1 VTPFVVS
8 QVLEEPYMLTQDH
21 LTADDRLLAIA
32 SELVTRSKKLK
43 SVDASGWPVRT
54 IHSFH
59 DTATVSTGGK
69 F

>member
-1 VTPFVVS
+1 LP
-8 QVLEEPYMLTQDH
+8 LP
-21 LTADDRLLAIA
+21 A
-32 SELVTRSKKLK
+32 SWWHGQKKLK